1 MAPVIRIGTASWTD
15 KSLIQSK
22 RFYPKGCSSAED
34 RLRHYSGEFPLVE
47 VDSSYYALPS
57 VANSIKWCERTP
69 DDFEFNIKAFRL
81 FTGHQTPKI
90 ALPSDIQAELATHFA
105 AKPML
110 YYKDTPAEIR
120 DELWARYERAIRP
133 LRDAGKLQAV
143 LFQFPKW
150 FLPGERAWEHIDEC
164 VERMAGYQL
173 ATEFRQRSWFDDKH
187 REDTI
192 GQELSR
198 GLVHVTVDA
207 PPDKMSAIP
216 TVWAVTNPK
225 LGILRLHGRNLA
237 TWDDKSAQ
245 AASDRFNYDYSDTEL
260 EDIAGELA
268 NATAG
273 LERLHIIFN
282 NNYEDQGQRNAKSME
297 RIIRDG
303 VYKRPR
309 RRDLIDPEEH
319 GH

>member
-1 MAPVIRIGTASWTD
+1 MSAIIRIGTASWTD
-15 KSLIQSK
+15 KSLVQSK

-34 RLRHYSGEFPLVE
+34 RLRHYAGEFPLVE

-57 VANSIKWCERTP
+57 IGNSSKWVERTP
-69 DDFEFNIKAFRL
+69 DDFEFDIKAFRL

-90 ALPSDIQAELATHFA
+90 ALPVDIQAALAAHFA

-120 DELWARYERAIRP
+120 DELWARYEQAIRP
-133 LRDAGKLQAV
+133 LRQAGKLQAV

-150 FLPGERAWEHIDEC
+150 VLPGERAWEHIDEC
-164 VERMAGYQL
+164 IERLAGYQL
-173 ATEFRQRSWFDDKH
+173 ATEFRQRTWFDAKH
-187 REDTI
+187 LGDTLERER
-192 GQELSR
+192 ER

-207 PPDKMSAIP
+207 PPDKASAIP

-225 LGILRLHGRNLA
+225 LGIFRLHGRNVA

-245 AASDRFNYDYSDTEL
+245 AASDRFNYDYSDDEL
-260 EDIAGELA
+260 EQIAEGVGEIA
-268 NATAG
+268 AG

-282 NNYEDQGQRNAKSME
+282 NNYEDQGQRNAKSLK

-309 RRDLIDPEEH
+309 RQDLLGAD
-319 GH
+319 